1 MTMPGSR
8 ASTTFDADR
17 AAHELAREHEALAS
31 MQGADSRRIDSLVQD
46 VGEIKGDMRSL
57 MGGVGRLGDGV
68 EKLQESMAAFNRHAV
83 IVETQASDIASLR
96 RETAGLDTRLR
107 AVEMDIPPLKEARKL
122 LWGGMVTT
130 IGAVGA
136 ALLALV
142 IRKP

>member
-1 MTMPGSR
+1 MNTSRTMSYDPE
-8 ASTTFDADR
+8 R
-17 AAHELAREHEALAS
+17 AAEALAREHEALAN
-31 MQGADSRRIDSLVQD
+31 MQGSDARRIDSLVQD

-83 IVETQASDIASLR
+83 SVEHQASDIATLR
-96 RETAGLDTRLR
+96 RETSALDGRLR

-122 LWGGMVTT
+122 LWSGMVAT

-136 ALLALV
+136 ALLVLV
-142 IRKP
+142 IKMP